1 MVWWNKFSCHL
12 IGWNYRILSECS
24 EASRKAL
31 HRYTGAVLLM
41 MLIWAFIGYC
51 MAQRYFD
58 LQDWGALCVGLVFS
72 LVILLIER
80 QIILIVGK
88 SKITMVF
95 RGVLACCMALIGAT
109 VIDQYMFGKD
119 IEAQMGAIVE
129 ERAEMQFGYRK
140 QIVEQQR
147 KLCQLELDSL
157 NREDARL
164 SDEVAKRPMVKTN
177 VYELQPTG
185 QLDSLGK
192 PIMALGYKQTTIP
205 SPKNDDLARVRKRID
220 VLQNDLNTYAEK
232 LHSLRQDLLAENKAN
247 IGLLTELDV
256 TFSKQV
262 IFSSPASTIFYFGVF
277 IFFLMIEL
285 LVVSGKWS
293 SKSKCDYEAM
303 IESAQNAHI
312 KRICAVTGE
321 EVEA

>member
-1 MVWWNKFSCHL
+1 MVWMNKLSCFL
-12 IGWNYRILSECS
+12 IGWNYRMLTECS
-24 EASRKAL
+24 EASKKAL

-58 LQDWGALCVGLVFS
+58 LNNAGALCTGFVFS

-129 ERAEMQFGYRK
+129 ERAETQFSYRK

-147 KLCQLELDSL
+147 ILCQVELDSL
-157 NREDARL
+157 NREAARL
-164 SDEVAKRPMVKTN
+164 SEEIAKKPMVTTT
-177 VYELQPTG
+177 VYNRQPTG

-192 PIMALGYKQTTIP
+192 PIMALGYQQTTIP
-205 SPKNDDLARVRKRID
+205 SPKHKDLERVTQRIE
-220 VLQNDLNTYAEK
+220 VLQKDLNIYAEK
-232 LHSLRQDLLAENKAN
+232 LHSLREDLLAENRNN

-262 IFSSPASTIFYFGVF
+262 IFSSLASTIFYCGVF
-277 IFFLMIEL
+277 VFFLMIEL

-303 IESAQNAHI
+303 VESAQNAHI
-312 KRICAVTGE
+312 KRVCAITGE
-321 EVEA
+321 DIEE

>member
-1 MVWWNKFSCHL
+1 
-12 IGWNYRILSECS
+12 
-24 EASRKAL
+24 
-31 HRYTGAVLLM
+31 
-41 MLIWAFIGYC
+41 
-51 MAQRYFD
+51 
-58 LQDWGALCVGLVFS
+58 
-72 LVILLIER
+72 
-80 QIILIVGK
+80 
-88 SKITMVF
+88 
-95 RGVLACCMALIGAT
+95 
-109 VIDQYMFGKD
+109 
-119 IEAQMGAIVE
+119 
-129 ERAEMQFGYRK
+129 
-140 QIVEQQR
+140 
-147 KLCQLELDSL
+147 
-157 NREDARL
+157 
-164 SDEVAKRPMVKTN
+164 MVKTN

>member
-1 MVWWNKFSCHL
+1 MIWWNKFSCHL
-12 IGWNYRILSECS
+12 IGWNYRVLSECS

-31 HRYTGAVLLM
+31 QRYTGAVLLM

-58 LQDWGALCVGLVFS
+58 LQNLGALCVGIVFS
-72 LVILLIER
+72 MVILLIER

-88 SKITMVF
+88 SKMTMVF
-95 RGVLACCMALIGAT
+95 RGGLALCMSLIGAT

-119 IEAQMGAIVE
+119 IEAQMGTIVE
-129 ERAEMQFGYRK
+129 ERADTQFAFRK

-147 KLCQLELDSL
+147 QLCQTELDSL
-157 NREDARL
+157 NREAARL
-164 SDEVAKRPMVKTN
+164 SEEVAKRPMETITT
-177 VYELQPTG
+177 YTRQPTG

-192 PIMALGYKQTTIP
+192 PIMAVGYHQTTIP
-205 SPKNDDLARVRKRID
+205 SPKQKEWERVTKRID
-220 VLQNDLNTYAEK
+220 VLQTDLNIYAEK
-232 LHSLRQDLLAENKAN
+232 LHSLREDLLEENRNN

-256 TFSKQV
+256 TFSKKI
-262 IFSSPASTIFYFGVF
+262 IFSSPASFIFYHVVL

-312 KRICAVTGE
+312 KRICAVTGDVME
-321 EVEA
+321 E